1 MSEARLQNEAK
12 PMSPRQEKWNQYKDS
27 MKYAFHVIFHPF
39 DGFWDLIHEKRGSLA
54 AATTWL
60 ALFLIT
66 RVIVLMYTNFQFI
79 NAPLQ
84 YINIFEQAA
93 SLLLPFLILCLG
105 NWSLTTLFDGKGR
118 FGDIYTAMCYALVP
132 FIVIQLP
139 LVFISNII
147 AFDEAAFYTV
157 LMSVS
162 VVYSLALAF
171 IGLMQVHDYSPS
183 KTLIFVVVTVV
194 GALIIIFLLLVFFS
208 LLGDAASY
216 FISLYREIAFR
227 LY

>member
-1 MSEARLQNEAK
+1 MSATKSRSKNTVRRAK
-12 PMSPRQEKWNQYKDS
+12 WDRYVAS
-27 MKYAFHVIFHPF
+27 MKYAKHVLFHPF
-39 DGFWDLIHEKRGSLA
+39 DGFWDLTHEKRGTLG
-54 AATTWL
+54 AATTFL

-66 RVIVLMYTNFQFI
+66 RVVQLLFTNFQFI

-93 SLLLPFLILCLG
+93 SLLLPFLILCLA
-105 NWSLTTLFDGKGR
+105 NWSMTTLFDGKGR
-118 FGDIYTAMCYALVP
+118 FSDIYMAMCYALVP
-132 FIVIQLP
+132 YTLIQLP
-139 LVFISNII
+139 LVLVSNVIS
-147 AFDEAAFYTV
+147 FDEAAFYTV
-157 LMSVS
+157 LQSFSVAWCMFLVFS
-162 VVYSLALAF
+162 
-171 IGLMQVHDYSPS
+171 GLMQVHDYGPG
-183 KTLIFVVVTVV
+183 KTLIFIVVTVV

>member
-1 MSEARLQNEAK
+1 MNATKSRNKHAAGHPALERYWE
-12 PMSPRQEKWNQYKDS
+12 S
-27 MKYAFHVIFHPF
+27 MKYAKHVLFHPF
-39 DGFWDLIHEKRGSLA
+39 DGFWDLTHEKRGTIA
-54 AATTWL
+54 AATTFL

-66 RVIVLMYTNFQFI
+66 RVVQLLFTNFQFI

-84 YINIFEQAA
+84 YINIFEQMA
-93 SLLLPFLILCLG
+93 SLLLPFLILCLA
-105 NWSLTTLFDGKGR
+105 NWSMTTLFDGKGR
-118 FGDIYTAMCYALVP
+118 FSDIYIAMCYALVP
-132 FIVIQLP
+132 YTLIQLP
-139 LVFISNII
+139 LVFVSNFLS
-147 AFDEAAFYTV
+147 FDEAAFYNV
-157 LMSVS
+157 LMSFSNIWCIFLV
-162 VVYSLALAF
+162 F

-183 KTLIFVVVTVV
+183 KTAIFLVVTVV

>member
-1 MSEARLQNEAK
+1 MSATKSRSKNTAARTGWGRYVE
-12 PMSPRQEKWNQYKDS
+12 SI
-27 MKYAFHVIFHPF
+27 KYAKHVLFHPF
-39 DGFWDLIHEKRGSLA
+39 DGFWDLAHEKKGSIA
-54 AATTWL
+54 AATTFL
-60 ALFLIT
+60 VLFLVT
-66 RVIVLMYTNFQFI
+66 HVLKLMYTNFQFV

-84 YINIFEQAA
+84 YINVFEQAS

-171 IGLMQVHDYSPS
+171 IGLMQVHDYSPG
-183 KTLIFVVVTVV
+183 KTLVFLVATVL
-194 GALIIIFLLLVFFS
+194 AASIIIFLMLVFFS
-208 LLGDAASY
+208 LLSDLVS
-216 FISLYREIAFR
+216 FFVSVYREIAFR

>member
-1 MSEARLQNEAK
+1 MSATKSRSKKAH
-12 PMSPRQEKWNQYKDS
+12 PKWDNYVAS
-27 MKYAFHVIFHPF
+27 LKYAKYVLFHPF
-39 DGFWDLIHEKRGSLA
+39 DGFWDLTHEKRGSFA
-54 AATTWL
+54 AATTFL
-60 ALFLIT
+60 VLFLLTDIAQ
-66 RVIVLMYTNFQFI
+66 LLFTNFQFT

-84 YINIFEQAA
+84 YVNIFEQAA
-93 SLLLPFLILCLG
+93 SLLLPFLILCLA
-105 NWSLTTLFDGKGR
+105 NWSMTTLFDGKGR
-118 FGDIYTAMCYALVP
+118 FIDIYIAMCYALVP
-132 FIVIQLP
+132 YTLIQLP
-139 LVFISNII
+139 LVFVSNVI

-157 LMSVS
+157 LMGASTAWCLFLVF
-162 VVYSLALAF
+162 V
-171 IGLMQVHDYSPS
+171 GLMQVHDYSPG

>member
-1 MSEARLQNEAK
+1 MSVTKSRSKNSARRAK
-12 PMSPRQEKWNQYKDS
+12 WDKYVAS
-27 MKYAFHVIFHPF
+27 MKYAKYVLFHPF
-39 DGFWDLIHEKRGSLA
+39 DGFWDLTHEKRGSFA
-54 AATTWL
+54 AATTYL

-66 RVIVLMYTNFQFI
+66 RVVQLLFTNFQFI

-84 YINIFEQAA
+84 YVNVFEQAA
-93 SLLLPFLILCLG
+93 SLLLPFLILCLA
-105 NWSLTTLFDGKGR
+105 NWSMTTLFDGKGR
-118 FGDIYTAMCYALVP
+118 FIDIYIAMCYALVP
-132 FIVIQLP
+132 YTLIQLP
-139 LVFISNII
+139 LVFISNVI

-157 LMSVS
+157 LMGASTAWCLFLVF
-162 VVYSLALAF
+162 V
-171 IGLMQVHDYSPS
+171 GLMQVHDYSPG
-183 KTLIFVVVTVV
+183 KTLIFVAVTIV

>member
-1 MSEARLQNEAK
+1 MSAIKSKNKAVK
-12 PMSPRQEKWNQYKDS
+12 SHPKWDRYVAS
-27 MKYAFHVIFHPF
+27 MKYAKYILFHPF
-39 DGFWDLIHEKRGSLA
+39 DGFWDLVHEKKGTIA
-54 AATTWL
+54 AATTYL

-66 RVIVLMYTNFQFI
+66 RVVQLLFTNFQFI

-84 YINIFEQAA
+84 YINIFEQMG
-93 SLLLPFLILCLG
+93 SLLFPFLILCLA
-105 NWSLTTLFDGKGR
+105 NWSMTTLFDGKGR
-118 FGDIYTAMCYALVP
+118 FGDIYMAMCYALVP
-132 FIVIQLP
+132 YTLIQLP
-139 LVFISNII
+139 LVFVSNII

-157 LMSVS
+157 LMSFS
-162 VVYSLALAF
+162 TIWCIALVF
-171 IGLMQVHDYSPS
+171 VGLMQVHDYSPG
-183 KTLIFVVVTVV
+183 KTLIFVIVTIV

>member
-1 MSEARLQNEAK
+1 MNATKSRSKNSAGRAK
-12 PMSPRQEKWNQYKDS
+12 WDKYVAS
-27 MKYAFHVIFHPF
+27 MKYAKYVLFHPF
-39 DGFWDLIHEKRGSLA
+39 DGFWDLTHEKRGSFA
-54 AATTWL
+54 AATTYL

-66 RVIVLMYTNFQFI
+66 RVVQLLFTNFQFI

-84 YINIFEQAA
+84 YVNIFEQAA
-93 SLLLPFLILCLG
+93 SLLLPFLILCLA
-105 NWSLTTLFDGKGR
+105 NWSMTTLFDGKGR
-118 FGDIYTAMCYALVP
+118 FIDIYIAMCYALVP
-132 FIVIQLP
+132 YTLIQLP
-139 LVFISNII
+139 LVFVSNVI

-157 LMSVS
+157 LMGASTAWCLFLVF
-162 VVYSLALAF
+162 V
-171 IGLMQVHDYSPS
+171 GLMQVHDYSPG

>member
-1 MSEARLQNEAK
+1 MNATKSRSKNSVRRAK
-12 PMSPRQEKWNQYKDS
+12 WDKYVAS
-27 MKYAFHVIFHPF
+27 MKYAKYVLFHPF
-39 DGFWDLIHEKRGSLA
+39 DGFWDLTHEKRGSLA
-54 AATTWL
+54 AATTYL

-66 RVIVLMYTNFQFI
+66 RVVQLLFTNFQFI

-93 SLLLPFLILCLG
+93 SLLLPFLILCLA
-105 NWSLTTLFDGKGR
+105 NWSMTTLFDGKGR
-118 FGDIYTAMCYALVP
+118 FSDIYIAMCYALVP
-132 FIVIQLP
+132 YTLIQLP
-139 LVFISNII
+139 MVFVSNFIS
-147 AFDEAAFYTV
+147 FDEAAFYNV
-157 LMSVS
+157 LISFSNIWCVFL
-162 VVYSLALAF
+162 VF

-183 KTLIFVVVTVV
+183 KTLVFLVVTVV

>member
-1 MSEARLQNEAK
+1 MNATKSRSKNSAGRAK
-12 PMSPRQEKWNQYKDS
+12 WDKYVAS
-27 MKYAFHVIFHPF
+27 MKYAKYVLFHPF
-39 DGFWDLIHEKRGSLA
+39 DGFWDLTHEKRGSLA
-54 AATTWL
+54 AATTYL
-60 ALFLIT
+60 VLFLIT
-66 RVIVLMYTNFQFI
+66 RVVQLMFTNFQFI

-84 YINIFEQAA
+84 YINVFEQSA
-93 SLLLPFLILCLG
+93 SLLLPFLILCLS
-105 NWSLTTLFDGKGR
+105 NWSMTTLFDGKGR
-118 FGDIYTAMCYALVP
+118 FSDIYMAMCYALVP
-132 FIVIQLP
+132 YTLIQLP

-147 AFDEAAFYTV
+147 SFDEAAFYTV
-157 LMSVS
+157 LMSASNAWCIGLIFV
-162 VVYSLALAF
+162 
-171 IGLMQVHDYSPS
+171 GLMQVHDYSPA